1 MRGSIEPEICTK
13 MLIDLSKKLREKF
26 PATTRGYSM
35 VKLSGG
41 FSLQQKYKK
50 RRKRKDEKII
60 KKTTSLKDIVH
71 FLVQKSHNF
80 EQKCHKT
87 QCYWEERYAVM
98 LQMPF

>member
-1 MRGSIEPEICTK
+1 
-13 MLIDLSKKLREKF
+13 MLIDLSEKLREKF

-50 RRKRKDEKII
+50 RRKRKDEK
-60 KKTTSLKDIVH
+60 KTNKQTTSLKDIVH
-71 FLVQKSHNF
+71 FLVQKSQNF

-87 QCYWEERYAVM
+87 QC
-98 LQMPF
+98 